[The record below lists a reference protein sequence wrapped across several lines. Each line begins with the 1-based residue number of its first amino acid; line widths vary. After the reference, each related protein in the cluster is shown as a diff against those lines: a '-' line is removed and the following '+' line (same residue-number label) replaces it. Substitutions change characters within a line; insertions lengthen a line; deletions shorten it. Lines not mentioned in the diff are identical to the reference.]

1 LFFNNRTLFF
11 SYFEPMDLRGC
22 RVVGAVVPA
31 VIPAVGGD
39 APERGLPRPRPNPLE
54 SAVGGPAAMRCM
66 TTLLRFAWGR
76 SGPTVWGLP
85 PPLLLRL

>member
-1 LFFNNRTLFF
+1 
-11 SYFEPMDLRGC
+11 MDLRGC

-31 VIPAVGGD
+31 VIPAAGGD

-66 TTLLRFAWGR
+66 TTLPRFAW
-76 SGPTVWGLP
+76 SPGPTVWGLLL
-85 PPLLLRL
+85 PLLLRL